1 MLNSRD
7 LSKISNLEPIV
18 LRLLGA
24 EIMLQ
29 LLRLFLQ
36 LDDALLEPLDLP
48 LQRGPLR
55 LFALEL
61 KSKFMMSGGYGRT
74 RRTDGDLLPISNL
87 PDHSSNESRGAT
99 RQAADK
105 LS

>member
-1 MLNSRD
+1 
-7 LSKISNLEPIV
+7 
-18 LRLLGA
+18 
-24 EIMLQ
+24 MLQ

-36 LDDALLEPLDLP
+36 LDDALLESLDLP

-61 KSKFMMSGGYGRT
+61 KSKFMMSDGYGRT
-74 RRTDGDLLPISNL
+74 DGVGDLLPISNL

>member
-61 KSKFMMSGGYGRT
+61 KSKFMMSDGYGM
-74 RRTDGDLLPISNL
+74 TDGDLLPISNL